1 VLVDPYEVDSIRDG
15 IERVLTDP
23 KLCEELRAKG
33 IARAREFSWEG
44 SVARTR
50 EIYEEVARGH

>member
-1 VLVDPYEVDSIRDG
+1 
-15 IERVLTDP
+15 VLTDP
-23 KLCEELRAKG
+23 GLCEELRAKG
-33 IARAREFSWEG
+33 IARSREFSWEA